1 MMSEAAKDKMA
12 SLRDRLYIIIFEADT
27 RAGKNFDIALLWAIL
42 LSTLIVILE
51 SVKELRDAYTIWF
64 DASEIFFT
72 VIFTIEFILRIWTAR
87 KAMGYLT
94 SFYGIVDFLS
104 VLPTYLELIITSSQ
118 YLMIIRIFRLM
129 RVFRVLKLGRSM
141 READALWLSLKSS
154 RTKIGVFL
162 FAVFNVAVI
171 MGTIMYIVEGGENG
185 FTSIPR
191 SIYWAIVTMTTV
203 GFGDIHPHT
212 DLGQFFSVILM
223 ILGYGIIAVPTGI
236 VGVEMFKDSNN
247 SKADNPHAI
256 RLEATHCHNCGRTG
270 HLPSSNFCMQCG
282 SEL

>member
-1 MMSEAAKDKMA
+1 MSEATKDKMA
-12 SLRDRLYIIIFEADT
+12 SLRERLYIIIFEADT

-42 LSTLIVILE
+42 FSTLIVMLE

-64 DASEIFFT
+64 ETSEIFFT

-87 KAMGYLT
+87 KATGYLT

-104 VLPTYLELIITSSQ
+104 VLPTYLELVITSSQ

-141 READALWLSLKSS
+141 READALWLSLKAS

-162 FAVFNVAVI
+162 FAVFNIAVI
-171 MGTIMYIVEGGENG
+171 MGTIMYLVEGGENG

-191 SIYWAIVTMTTV
+191 SIYWAIVTLTTV

-247 SKADNPHAI
+247 SKVDNPHAI

>member
-1 MMSEAAKDKMA
+1 MSETAKDKIA
-12 SLRDRLYIIIFEADT
+12 QIRERLYIIIFESDT
-27 RAGKNFDIALLWAIL
+27 RAGKNFDVALLWAIL
-42 LSTLIVILE
+42 LSTLIVMLE

-72 VIFTIEFILRIWTAR
+72 VIFTVEFILRIWTAR
-87 KAMGYLT
+87 KATGYLT

-141 READALWLSLKSS
+141 HEADALWLSLKSS

-236 VGVEMFKDSNN
+236 VGVEMFKDPNN
-247 SKADNPHAI
+247 VSTSSGNSI
-256 RLEATHCHNCGRTG
+256 ILENTHCHNCGRTG

>member
-1 MMSEAAKDKMA
+1 MMSEATKDKI
-12 SLRDRLYIIIFEADT
+12 SKIRERLYIIIFEADT

-42 LSTLIVILE
+42 LSTLIVMLE
-51 SVKELRDAYTIWF
+51 SVKEFRDAYTIWF
-64 DASEIFFT
+64 ETSEIFFT
-72 VIFTIEFILRIWTAR
+72 VIFTFEFILRIWTAR
-87 KAMGYLT
+87 KATGYLT

-104 VLPTYLELIITSSQ
+104 VLPTYLAMLITSSQ
-118 YLMIIRIFRLM
+118 YLMVIRIFRLM

-141 READALWLSLKSS
+141 READALWLSLKAS
-154 RTKIGVFL
+154 RAKIGVFL
-162 FAVFNVAVI
+162 FAVFNVAII

-247 SKADNPHAI
+247 SKANNSHAI

>member
-1 MMSEAAKDKMA
+1 MNKPGTSKLAEI
-12 SLRDRLYIIIFEADT
+12 REQLYIIIFEADT
-27 RAGKNFDIALLWAIL
+27 RAGKYFDVALLWAIV

-51 SVKELRDAYTIWF
+51 SVKELRDDYSIWF
-64 DASEIFFT
+64 DGFELFFT
-72 VIFTIEFILRIWTAR
+72 AIFTIEFILRLWTAR
-87 KAMGYLT
+87 KATGYLT
-94 SFYGIVDFLS
+94 SFYGIVDLLS
-104 VLPTYLELIITSSQ
+104 VLPTYLELVITSSQ

-141 READALWLSLKSS
+141 READALWISLKASK
-154 RTKIGVFL
+154 TKIGVFL

-191 SIYWAIVTMTTV
+191 SIYWSIVTMTTV

-212 DLGQFFSVILM
+212 DLGQFVSVILM

-236 VGVEMFKDSNN
+236 VGVEMFKDPN
-247 SKADNPHAI
+247 SKGIESDNSILLSDA
-256 RLEATHCHNCGRTG
+256 HCHNCGRTG
-270 HLPSSNFCMQCG
+270 HLPDSNYCMACG

>member
-1 MMSEAAKDKMA
+1 
-12 SLRDRLYIIIFEADT
+12 
-27 RAGKNFDIALLWAIL
+27 
-42 LSTLIVILE
+42 
-51 SVKELRDAYTIWF
+51 
-64 DASEIFFT
+64 
-72 VIFTIEFILRIWTAR
+72 
-87 KAMGYLT
+87 
-94 SFYGIVDFLS
+94 
-104 VLPTYLELIITSSQ
+104 
-118 YLMIIRIFRLM
+118 
-129 RVFRVLKLGRSM
+129 
-141 READALWLSLKSS
+141 
-154 RTKIGVFL
+154 
-162 FAVFNVAVI
+162 VI

-236 VGVEMFKDSNN
+236 VGVEMFKDPNN
-247 SKADNPHAI
+247 VSTSSGNSI
-256 RLEATHCHNCGRTG
+256 ILENTHCHNCGRTG

>member
-1 MMSEAAKDKMA
+1 MMSETAKDKIA
-12 SLRDRLYIIIFEADT
+12 QIRERLYIIIFEADT

-42 LSTLIVILE
+42 LSTLIVMLE

-72 VIFTIEFILRIWTAR
+72 IIFSVEFILRIWTAR
-87 KAMGYLT
+87 KATDYLT

-104 VLPTYLELIITSSQ
+104 VLPTYLELVITSSQ

-141 READALWLSLKSS
+141 HEADALWLSLKSS

-236 VGVEMFKDSNN
+236 VGVEMFKDPNN
-247 SKADNPHAI
+247 VSTSSGNSI
-256 RLEATHCHNCGRTG
+256 MLENTHCHNCGRTG

>member
-1 MMSEAAKDKMA
+1 MSKVSKYKKAE
-12 SLRDRLYIIIFEADT
+12 LRERLYIIIFEADT
-27 RAGKNFDIALLWAIL
+27 RAGKNFDVALLWAIV
-42 LSTLIVILE
+42 LSTIIVILE
-51 SVKELRDAYTIWF
+51 SVKELRDEYAIWF
-64 DASEIFFT
+64 DGFEIFFT
-72 VIFTIEFILRIWTAR
+72 VIFTLEFILRIWTAR
-87 KAMGYLT
+87 KPTGYLT

-104 VLPTYLELIITSSQ
+104 VLPTYLELVISSSQ

-141 READALWLSLKSS
+141 READALWTSLKASK
-154 RTKIGVFL
+154 TKIGVFL

-191 SIYWAIVTMTTV
+191 SIYWSIVTMTTV

-212 DLGQFFSVILM
+212 DLGQFVSVILM

-236 VGVEMFKDSNN
+236 VGVEMFKDPNN
-247 SKADNPHAI
+247 KGTANDNSILLSDA
-256 RLEATHCHNCGRTG
+256 HCHNCGRTG
-270 HLPSSNFCMQCG
+270 HLPDSNYCMACG